1 MDRTS
6 MNEMHTGDSKWH
18 DLLEAAKRLNWRLVF
33 TGITV
38 GVIGMHLLVVRPLS
52 SQIEAIH
59 HDMVVL
65 QEGMKE
71 LAGSRNDVWQ
81 TNDLLTALELQREK
95 LAETEEAVEAIRT
108 LRQEIEAEAA
118 RTRDAMAAVRGMA
131 ELQDGVMTVHAGK
144 AEAMDAIEGI
154 AGINRELMAVTAG
167 ADEQLAGLETLR
179 GSLKE
184 LALVKEDLIAHSAN
198 VDAAR
203 DSLDGL
209 AGLKTQVL
217 ESGVEVEKAR
227 ASLASLADLKNQVTE
242 ASADVEAVATS
253 ADLLIGLKDR
263 IVAGAGSVEM
273 ARQNA
278 GELLA
283 LHDSLTDEEH
293 LNIAD
298 ADRNLEGLLTLQ
310 SDLAGRRD
318 QIAKSIQTLELLSDF
333 QVTFTEQIGQLDGM
347 RRELTDLIL
356 MQNTI
361 ARAVRTLR
369 PLAELGNL
377 QRLGD
382 DEVRE
387 AARVILDRRSG
398 RVGANDVS
406 AEVLIDE
413 SVEDETTGRLV
424 PTPPTNAVV
433 E

>member
-1 MDRTS
+1 
-6 MNEMHTGDSKWH
+6 MHENHTQESKWQG
-18 DLLEAAKRLNWRLVF
+18 LVEAAKQLNWRLVF

-38 GVIGMHLLVVRPLS
+38 GVLGMQVLIVRPLS

-59 HDMVVL
+59 HEMVEL

-95 LAETEEAVEAIRT
+95 FAETGQAVEAIRA
-108 LRQEIEAEAA
+108 LRQEIEVEAA
-118 RTRDAMAAVRGMA
+118 RTREAMAAVRGMA
-131 ELQDGVMTVHAGK
+131 ELQDGVMTVHSGQAK
-144 AEAMDAIEGI
+144 AMDAIGEI
-154 AGINRELMAVTAG
+154 ASVNRELISVTAS

-179 GSLKE
+179 GSLRE
-184 LALVKEDLIAHSAN
+184 LSLVKEDLIAQGGD

-203 DSLDGL
+203 ASLDDL

-217 ESGVEVEKAR
+217 ESGLEVEKAH
-227 ASLASLADLKNQVTE
+227 ASLAGLANLKNQVTD
-242 ASADVEAVATS
+242 ASADVEAVAAS
-253 ADLLIGLKDR
+253 ADQLIGLKDQ
-263 IVAGAGSVEM
+263 IVAGAKDTEL

-283 LHDSLTDEEH
+283 LHDSLIDEEH

-310 SDLAGRRD
+310 ADLAGRGD
-318 QIAKSIQTLELLSDF
+318 QIGRSIQTLELLNDF
-333 QVTFTEQIGQLDGM
+333 QVAFSEQIGQLDGM
-347 RRELTDLIL
+347 RRELTELIL

-361 ARAVRTLR
+361 ARTVRTLR
-369 PLAELGNL
+369 PLADLGNL
-377 QRLGD
+377 RRLGD

-387 AARVILDRRSG
+387 AARVILDRRTG
-398 RVGANDVS
+398 RIGANDLP
-406 AEVLIDE
+406 AEALLEEPVE
-413 SVEDETTGRLV
+413 SNATGRLV
-424 PTPPTNAVV
+424 PTPPADVAV